1 MASELDIDP
10 LIQLVGE
17 QTRSTFKADIVY
29 VALLDEITKTI
40 EFPYTYGEQLM
51 PMHYGEGLTSKII
64 QTRKPLLLN
73 SDIDN
78 QIKQIG
84 ATIVGKESLSY
95 LGVPIMVGGKAVG
108 VVSVQSMTQEGIFTE
123 NDEHLL
129 TIIASNVGTALQ
141 NAQLYKDAQNPA
153 PPPKPPMKPRVRS
166 LPR

>member
-1 MASELDIDP
+1 M
-10 LIQLVGE
+10 
-17 QTRSTFKADIVY
+17 
-29 VALLDEITKTI
+29 ALLNETTSTI

-84 ATIVGKESLSY
+84 AKIVGKDSLSY

-108 VVSVQSMTQEGIFTE
+108 VVSVQSITQEGIFTE
-123 NDEHLL
+123 SDEHLL

-141 NAQLYKDAQNPA
+141 NAQLYKDAQESRAAAEQANEA
-153 PPPKPPMKPRVRS
+153 KSSFLATMSHEISHADERGDRHERTVA
-166 LPR
+166 